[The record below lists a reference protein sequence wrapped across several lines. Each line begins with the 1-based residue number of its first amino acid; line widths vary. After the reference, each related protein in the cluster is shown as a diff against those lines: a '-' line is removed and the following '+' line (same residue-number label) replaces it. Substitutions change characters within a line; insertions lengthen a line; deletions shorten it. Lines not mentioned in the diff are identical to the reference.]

1 MTHVFL
7 LWHTQE
13 DADLPG
19 GEDVKLLGVYSS
31 RQKAEEALNASV
43 TLPGFSDQPAGFL
56 ITPYELDDRAW
67 IGGYFMV

>member
-19 GEDVKLLGVYSS
+19 GEDVKLLGVYASH
-31 RQKAEEALNASV
+31 QKAEEALNASV

-56 ITPYELDDRAW
+56 IAPYELDKRSW
-67 IGGYFMV
+67 TGGYSMV